1 VHGIANKEYYSTI
14 CVHNK
19 SLTEPMTYGHNHLS
33 NAYCSAVVPKAYKPI
48 KMSPKMQPIGLAEL
62 DVKPRK
68 SKEVH

>member
-1 VHGIANKEYYSTI
+1 
-14 CVHNK
+14 
-19 SLTEPMTYGHNHLS
+19 MTYGHNHLS